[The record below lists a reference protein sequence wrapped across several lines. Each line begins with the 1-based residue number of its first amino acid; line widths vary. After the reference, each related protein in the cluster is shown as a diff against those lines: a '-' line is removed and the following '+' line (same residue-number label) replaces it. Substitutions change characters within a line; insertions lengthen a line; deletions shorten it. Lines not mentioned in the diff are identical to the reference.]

1 VNKFAGVTELEAA
14 LEGVVER
21 EGVGGGE
28 RVRVLDPARLRGTVI
43 DTLVYNAVFAA
54 TPEVR
59 GTCRHV
65 IRCAAQALGCG
76 PASIHDLY
84 AAMGRGDVP
93 AMTVP
98 AINIR
103 GMSYDTARAVVRA
116 ARRLD
121 AGAFIFEVAKSEIGY
136 TFQRPAEYAAV
147 MLAAAIKE
155 GHEGPVFIQGD
166 HFQVNAKKYRADPEA
181 AVEEVRALIREAV
194 PAGFYNID
202 IDTSTLVDL
211 SRATVTEQQRDN
223 FERAAE
229 LTALVREAE
238 PDDVTVSVGG
248 EIGEVGEKNSTVE
261 EFEAFMEGYRAAL
274 PEGMEGISKISVQT
288 GTSHGGVPLPDGSVA
303 EVALDFGVLKTISQ
317 VARSRYGLSGTVQH
331 GASTLPDEAFHR
343 FVQSDASEVHLATG
357 FQNMVYESAH
367 LPEDLKADVAAW
379 LTEHCAAERK
389 EGQTEAQFLYKTR
402 KKGFG
407 PFKERFWTL
416 PEPVRAAIGRELED
430 KLQFL
435 FEQLAVKGS
444 LAVVRQHVRPAA
456 GGRDLKAEIAAA

>member
-1 VNKFAGVTELEAA
+1 
-14 LEGVVER
+14 
-21 EGVGGGE
+21 
-28 RVRVLDPARLRGTVI
+28 
-43 DTLVYNAVFAA
+43 
-54 TPEVR
+54 
-59 GTCRHV
+59 
-65 IRCAAQALGCG
+65 
-76 PASIHDLY
+76 
-84 AAMGRGDVP
+84 
-93 AMTVP
+93 
-98 AINIR
+98 
-103 GMSYDTARAVVRA
+103 
-116 ARRLD
+116 
-121 AGAFIFEVAKSEIGY
+121 
-136 TFQRPAEYAAV
+136 
-147 MLAAAIKE
+147 
-155 GHEGPVFIQGD
+155 
-166 HFQVNAKKYRADPEA
+166 
-181 AVEEVRALIREAV
+181 
-194 PAGFYNID
+194 
-202 IDTSTLVDL
+202 
-211 SRATVTEQQRDN
+211 
-223 FERAAE
+223 
-229 LTALVREAE
+229 
-238 PDDVTVSVGG
+238 VSVGG